1 MSFVRILCQARIHE
15 FLCLF
20 LKLRPKPWRWLSY
33 NLMHQFNDTH
43 RIQRLRLVDVCLQ
56 TAFTLPPALPF
67 FLICLE
73 GEGIPVGQRF
83 VLFSESGGV
92 VAEVRQIVII

>member
-15 FLCLF
+15 FFCLF

-33 NLMHQFNDTH
+33 DLVHQFNDTH
-43 RIQRLRLVDVCLQ
+43 RIQRVRLVDECLK
-56 TAFTLPPALPF
+56 TPFTFPPALPF
-67 FLICLE
+67 LLICLE

-83 VLFSESGGV
+83 ILLGESRGV
-92 VAEVRQIVII
+92 VVEVRQIVVI